1 MAAAPTPTPTSGWY
15 CTNFR
20 SFTMAAVSTAWIN
33 RLARPRRWAR
43 ARQWRTLAS
52 AKTSWMNCWRFPR
65 AARPAAVLM
74 WARAASSS
82 SWSKDLVPV
91 RALRPGPP
99 ACRNRIGRAHTK
111 WSPVHLLAGGPVV
124 VNTA

>member
-1 MAAAPTPTPTSGWY
+1 MAAAPTPTSGWY

-20 SFTMAAVSTAWIN
+20 RVIVAAVSKAWIN
-33 RLARPRRWAR
+33 MLSRPRRWAR

-52 AKTSWMNCWRFPR
+52 AKTSSMNCWRFPR

-91 RALRPGPP
+91 RALRPGSQ
-99 ACRNRIGRAHTK
+99 ACRPGQDRHTQNGARYTC
-111 WSPVHLLAGGPVV
+111 WREAPLS
-124 VNTA
+124 